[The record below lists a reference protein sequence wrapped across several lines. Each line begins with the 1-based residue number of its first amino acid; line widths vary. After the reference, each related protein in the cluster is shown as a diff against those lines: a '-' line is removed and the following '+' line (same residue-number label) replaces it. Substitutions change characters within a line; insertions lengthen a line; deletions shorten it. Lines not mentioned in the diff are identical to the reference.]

1 MGALES
7 SYSKGIGSVV
17 SSLPLAGADE
27 GSVLESFEL
36 MSVWAETAHFQ
47 LLTPRDYLRGHI
59 SGSNGNWDLLLR
71 EHGGLLSLGLG
82 APWFPGTRLW
92 QGGTPHLLAGF
103 QGPDCAG
110 HGLCL
115 SPRPHQP
122 LRGSDLGLGYELG
135 LSVYCPVM
143 PLPQSSLNP
152 MCTYPDV
159 LLYILLF
166 PCFRVA
172 RILKRFV
179 T

>member
-1 MGALES
+1 M
-7 SYSKGIGSVV
+7 
-17 SSLPLAGADE
+17 AG
-27 GSVLESFEL
+27 
-36 MSVWAETAHFQ
+36 
-47 LLTPRDYLRGHI
+47 RD
-59 SGSNGNWDLLLR
+59 
-71 EHGGLLSLGLG
+71 
-82 APWFPGTRLW
+82 PP
-92 QGGTPHLLAGF
+92 PLLAGF

-143 PLPQSSLNP
+143 HLPQSSLNP